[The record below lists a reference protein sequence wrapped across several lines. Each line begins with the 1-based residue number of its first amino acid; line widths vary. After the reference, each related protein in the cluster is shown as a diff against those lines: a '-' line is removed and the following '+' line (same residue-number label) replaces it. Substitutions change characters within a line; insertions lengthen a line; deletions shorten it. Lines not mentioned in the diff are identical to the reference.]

1 MNYLFFDIEC
11 ANCYNGKGKIY
22 SFGYLI
28 CDHNFKIKTPPC
40 DILINPDC
48 KFDPYVKKNIL
59 AYPKEVIKAS
69 PKFNEAY
76 EEIKQLMTAKNT
88 ICFGY
93 GIDNDLHF
101 LADDCKRYS
110 LEKIQ
115 ARVYDVQKLIALA
128 LDRPARKLV
137 IEYTELVGDEEKGTH
152 KSDVD
157 ALRTMLVAKSI
168 FVKDNKP
175 IHKYFKD

>member
-59 AYPKEVIKAS
+59 AYPKELVKAS
-69 PKFNEAY
+69 PKFNEVY
-76 EEIKQLMTAKNT
+76 EQIKQLMTAKNT
-88 ICFGY
+88 VCFGY

-115 ARVYDVQKLIALA
+115 ARVYDVQKLIAIALA
-128 LDRPARKLV
+128 PYDCYRYEHLQVYAQNLPLSTLLLV
-137 IEYTELVGDEEKGTH
+137 PSFSTVVH
-152 KSDVD
+152 
-157 ALRTMLVAKSI
+157 TML
-168 FVKDNKP
+168 
-175 IHKYFKD
+175 Y